1 MVWIEK
7 RNLCRY
13 LQQIAERIDRTGMAR
28 NTSKQDNKQ
37 ERLSAMLR
45 GNLQKR
51 KAQMRAR
58 RNAAEQVSDGIP
70 EDISDQRAEKLQK
83 DE

>member
-1 MVWIEK
+1 M
-7 RNLCRY
+7 
-13 LQQIAERIDRTGMAR
+13 IAGKNDGASVTKD
-28 NTSKQDNKQ
+28 TSKKDKKQ

-45 GNLQKR
+45 ENLQKR

-58 RNAAEQVSDGIP
+58 RNAAELERDDIP
-70 EDISDQRAEKLQK
+70 EDISEQRAEKLQK